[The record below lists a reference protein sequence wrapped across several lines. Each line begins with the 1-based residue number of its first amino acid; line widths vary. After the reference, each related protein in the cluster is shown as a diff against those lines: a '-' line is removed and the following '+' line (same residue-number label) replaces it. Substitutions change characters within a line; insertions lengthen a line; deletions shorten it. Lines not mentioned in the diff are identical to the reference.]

1 MNKIFKNKTAIVL
14 FAGPAVILFTV
25 VLFIP
30 ICMSIYYSFCD
41 YSTATRAYTFIG
53 LKNYTDLMKDQTMR
67 TALKNSLFFLVFS
80 CVSQLIM
87 GLLLAGLLTNIKKGR
102 NFFKNVIYLPCV
114 LSSAALGLL
123 WMFIFS
129 EKLGINNLL
138 KEIGIKG
145 PLWMS
150 DINGFIIL
158 PMWVIAFVALW
169 QYVGQSMMLYMAQI
183 SGISQSLY
191 EASYIDGATKVK
203 AFRYITLPMWVI
215 AFVALWQYVG
225 QSMMLYM
232 AQISGI
238 NKSLYEASYIDGA
251 TKKQAFRYITLPLV
265 KPMIGTAMSLNA
277 IGSLKFFDLI
287 YSMLGDK
294 TENLKMDVL
303 ATYLYR
309 TGFSSKGGNHY
320 GRASAIGVILV
331 ALCLIAT
338 AVINKIF
345 KTENYEM

>member
-1 MNKIFKNKTAIVL
+1 MNKLLSNKKAIIIFVA
-14 FAGPAVILFTV
+14 PALILFTV
-25 VLFIP
+25 ILFIP
-30 ICMSIYYSFCD
+30 IGTSFYYALCD
-41 YSTATRAYTFIG
+41 YSKVTRSYTFTGFSNFIK
-53 LKNYTDLMKDQTMR
+53 LANDPIMR
-67 TALKNSLFFLVFS
+67 RALKNSLFFLVFS

-87 GLLLAGLLTNIKKGR
+87 GLLLAALLTNINKGR

-123 WMFIFS
+123 WAFLFHA
-129 EKLGINNLL
+129 KVGINNLL
-138 KEIGIKG
+138 ANFGIKG
-145 PLWMS
+145 PGW
-150 DINGFIIL
+150 
-158 PMWVIAFVALW
+158 
-169 QYVGQSMMLYMAQI
+169 
-183 SGISQSLY
+183 LY
-191 EASYIDGATKVK
+191 ETSG
-203 AFRYITLPMWVI
+203 FITLPMWVI

-238 NKSLYEASYIDGA
+238 SKSLYEASYIDGA
-251 TKKQAFRYITLPLV
+251 SKVRAFRDITLPLV

-320 GRASAIGVILV
+320 GKASAIGVILV
-331 ALCLIAT
+331 VLCLLAT
-338 AVINKIF
+338 VIINKLF

>member
-1 MNKIFKNKTAIVL
+1 MDKLLRDKKAIIL
-14 FAGPAVILFTV
+14 FVAPALILFTV

-30 ICMSIYYSFCD
+30 IGTSFYYALCD
-41 YSTATRAYTFIG
+41 YDKKTMTYHFIG
-53 LKNYTDLMKDQTMR
+53 LGSFIRLFKDKTMFI
-67 TALKNSLFFLVFS
+67 AFKNSMFFLVFS
-80 CVSQLIM
+80 CVSQLIF
-87 GLLLAGLLTNIKKGR
+87 GLLFAALLTNITKGR
-102 NFFKNVIYLPCV
+102 NLFKNVIYLPCV

-123 WMFIFS
+123 WAFLFHA
-129 EKLGINNLL
+129 KVGINNLL
-138 KEIGIKG
+138 GAWG
-145 PLWMS
+145 LPQPAWLYS
-150 DINGFIIL
+150 TSGF
-158 PMWVIAFVALW
+158 
-169 QYVGQSMMLYMAQI
+169 
-183 SGISQSLY
+183 
-191 EASYIDGATKVK
+191 
-203 AFRYITLPMWVI
+203 ITLPMWVI